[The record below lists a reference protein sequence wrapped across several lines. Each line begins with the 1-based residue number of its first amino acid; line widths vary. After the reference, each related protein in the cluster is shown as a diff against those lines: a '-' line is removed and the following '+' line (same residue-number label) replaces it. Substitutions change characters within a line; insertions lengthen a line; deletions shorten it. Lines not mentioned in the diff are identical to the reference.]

1 MYFWLYRIALS
12 VTILF
17 EYPKLPIFKL
27 QKSCYLQRSC
37 GNSSIWSSQ
46 LYDGSISDKEIVNR
60 SEFLKKELWSDGD
73 SVMADRGFTIH
84 NELARVGVSLNIP
97 AFLGGRDYLTKAEVK
112 ASQIIAS
119 VRIHVEKAIQRIET
133 YSIIRNEIP
142 LTLHGS
148 INQIWTVIS
157 LLTNLV
163 PPLIDESNKKEN

>member
-1 MYFWLYRIALS
+1 M
-12 VTILF
+12 
-17 EYPKLPIFKL
+17 
-27 QKSCYLQRSC
+27 
-37 GNSSIWSSQ
+37 
-46 LYDGSISDKEIVNR
+46 
-60 SEFLKKELWSDGD
+60 KKELWSDGD
-73 SVMADRGFTIH
+73 SVMADMGFTIH
-84 NELARVGVSLNIP
+84 DELARVGVSLNIP